1 MRKSKI
7 NFLYLVI
14 AILFIV
20 LVVREYYPDDYLGDS
35 SDEESSDEQTKDRHI
50 NINIINDRKP
60 EISQERKVIEEPK
73 RFYDSRYYPRRDMR
87 INIPTRGEP
96 PEYQQVGILT
106 DENNPENIKPL
117 YGRQT
122 YRGSNQWNY
131 FTSLDSHLAT
141 KIPIYTGEKD
151 CTDERGCREINKND
165 MLNIGDP
172 GKQYKAN
179 IYQTQ
184 APRYIP
190 YV

>member
-20 LVVREYYPDDYLGDS
+20 LIVREYYPNDYVGES
-35 SDEESSDEQTKDRHI
+35 SDEETSDEQTKDRPI

-60 EISQERKVIEEPK
+60 EIIQERKVIEEPK
-73 RFYDSRYYPRRDMR
+73 RHYDSRYYPRRDMR

-96 PEYQQVGILT
+96 PPYQQVGILT

-151 CTDERGCREINKND
+151 CTDERGCQEINKND

-179 IYQTQ
+179 IYQPSG
-184 APRYIP
+184 PRYIP
-190 YV
+190 YI